1 MAAGNKTST
10 ARARKL
16 KHQAQALDL
25 RRAGHSYA
33 QISAKIGI
41 SKSSA
46 HQLVQVGLEDARMQ
60 ISASADQL
68 RSEEIARLDGM
79 LTKLYPRAKMGDV
92 QAVDRV
98 LKIGERRAKLLGLEA
113 PVRIETTGR
122 DGAAIEVSSSISIDP
137 SKLSTATIREL
148 LNARGKPEGG

>member
-1 MAAGNKTST
+1 MAACNKTST

-33 QISAKIGI
+33 AISGKLGI

-46 HQLVQVGLEDARMQ
+46 HQLVQESLEDARRQ
-60 ISASADQL
+60 IAASADEL

-79 LTKLYPRAKMGDV
+79 LAKLYPKAARGDV
-92 QAVDRV
+92 AAVDRV
-98 LKIGERRAKLLGLEA
+98 LRIGERRAKLLGLEA
-113 PVRIETTGR
+113 PVRIETSGV
-122 DGAAIEVSSSISIDP
+122 DGNPIEIASASIDP
-137 SKLSTATIREL
+137 SKLSTEVLRAL
-148 LNARGKPEGG
+148 LDARVNPQGG